1 MIVRQ
6 FCVIE
11 NGFSDQLRQ
20 QHAHALG
27 GEEEEVGPVGVE
39 EVGVGYQAY

>member
-1 MIVRQ
+1 MRQ

-27 GEEEEVGPVGVE
+27 GEEERVAEGPE
-39 EVGVGYQAY
+39 AVGVGEYRAY